1 MFFKAVFMLVGTTI
15 GAGFFA
21 LPYVFSLSGPTVS
34 IIGLIVLTAVTL
46 TLNLFYT
53 RTILKTKGDHQ
64 LPGYAKHWLGK
75 KGKRLALLAIT
86 LSTSG
91 ALFAYVILGGDFL
104 SLYFNQR
111 PSIFHPLLFFL
122 LGSVF
127 ILRGIRSISK
137 VEEYLTLALV
147 ILAIGI
153 PLSGIEFFQFENLE
167 IVPTS
172 RLAFYGPVL
181 FSLSGLAVIP
191 EVEEILRKKR
201 HLLSKVVFLGTIIPA
216 VVYLIFGLGVFLIS
230 GAATTV
236 DALSGLIG
244 WSPKLVK
251 IGALV
256 GILATFTSFLSLG
269 NVLKEV
275 FYRDLKVSSRT
286 ASHLALLPAFLA
298 VFASTGWFLEII
310 SLTGSITI
318 GFTGVVVCAVSL
330 RANGERAWQKVVLYL
345 VSLFLIVGM
354 ATAFLK

>member
-1 MFFKAVFMLVGTTI
+1 MFFKAVFLLVGTTI

-21 LPYVFSLSGPTVS
+21 LPYVFSLSGPTIS

-75 KGKRLALLAIT
+75 KGKKLALLAIT

-91 ALFAYVILGGDFL
+91 ALFAYVILGGNFL
-104 SLYFNQR
+104 SLYFNHE
-111 PSIFHPLLFFL
+111 PSIYHSLLFFL

-137 VEEYLTLALV
+137 IEEYLTLILI
-147 ILAIGI
+147 ILAVGI
-153 PLSGIEFFQFENLE
+153 PLSGIKSFQIENLK
-167 IVPTS
+167 IVPIS
-172 RLAFYGPVL
+172 KLAFYGPVL

-191 EVEEILRKKR
+191 EIEETLRKKR
-201 HLLSKVVFLGTIIPA
+201 HLLSRAVALGTIIPA

-236 DALSGLIG
+236 DALSGLVA
-244 WSPKLVK
+244 WSPRLVK
-251 IGALV
+251 IGALI

-275 FYRDLKVSSRT
+275 FYRDLKMAPKT
-286 ASHLALLPAFLA
+286 AVNLALLSPFLA
-298 VFASTGWFLEII
+298 VFASTG
-310 SLTGSITI
+310 
-318 GFTGVVVCAVSL
+318 
-330 RANGERAWQKVVLYL
+330 
-345 VSLFLIVGM
+345 
-354 ATAFLK
+354 